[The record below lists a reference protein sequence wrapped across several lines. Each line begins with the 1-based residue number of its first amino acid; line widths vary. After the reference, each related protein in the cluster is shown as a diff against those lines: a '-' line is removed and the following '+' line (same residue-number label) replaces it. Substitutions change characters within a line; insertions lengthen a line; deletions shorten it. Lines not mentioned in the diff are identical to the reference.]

1 MLKAKPNL
9 GQGMNLLNFWSC
21 HKVTFRTRR
30 YLNEII
36 GATFVKCLVYANA
49 LLSDSV
55 LFTVN

>member
-21 HKVTFRTRR
+21 HKKR

-36 GATFVKCLVYANA
+36 GETFVKCLVYAYA
-49 LLSDSV
+49 LSDSV